1 MPLTPGTKESYLGA
15 FLECII
21 YGFYLS
27 AFMECCILFRRK
39 ERRRDM
45 KQTYVIFTA
54 AVMFIFITVRCI
66 IDTYRCVAAFDVT
79 DPNGDF
85 GLGDPNTTL
94 DLVTNAFWFFL
105 TPFADAFIIFRTFHV
120 WNRNWF
126 VIVLPVLLCLA
137 NLGSSVW
144 LMIALA
150 NLETG
155 LGPTV
160 WANIVFKSLN
170 LFLSLTLCTNI
181 VCTGL
186 ISFRIMSLHRQ
197 ITLSSNIAPTYTVR
211 AISIIV
217 ESAAIYTLV
226 LVGAL
231 VSNRA
236 NSFVNFVFF
245 DCTPPTI
252 GLVFSYII
260 IRVSRGTA
268 YEERPTN
275 TTLVSQASV
284 RFRSGNSGLDTQTYE
299 LDRTPSVQVRLDRE
313 TETGAIRT
321 STQYGAKQADAVV

>member
-27 AFMECCILFRRK
+27 TFIECCILFRRNEK
-39 ERRRDM
+39 RRDM
-45 KQTYVIFTA
+45 TQIYVIFTA
-54 AVMFIFITVRCI
+54 AVMFIFITVRCVL
-66 IDTYRCVAAFDVT
+66 DTYRCVAAFDIT
-79 DPNGDF
+79 DLGGNF
-85 GLGDPNTTL
+85 GLGDPSTTL

-120 WNRNWF
+120 WNKNWF
-126 VIVLPVLLCLA
+126 VIILPVLLCLA
-137 NLGSSVW
+137 NLGSSIW

-150 NLETG
+150 NLDTG

-160 WANIVFKSLN
+160 WSNIVFESLN
-170 LFLSLTLCTNI
+170 IFLSLTLCTNI
-181 VCTGL
+181 VCTSGYSLFSNPRIPCSFHHTTAL
-186 ISFRIMSLHRQ
+186 ISYRIMRIHHE
-197 ITLSSNIAPTYTVR
+197 ITSLSSSLAPTYTVR
-211 AISIIV
+211 AISMVV

-236 NSFVNFVFF
+236 NSFLSFVFF
-245 DCTPPTI
+245 DCTPSTI

-268 YEERPTN
+268 LGACAFGTAI
-275 TTLVSQASV
+275 L
-284 RFRSGNSGLDTQTYE
+284 
-299 LDRTPSVQVRLDRE
+299 TP
-313 TETGAIRT
+313 G
-321 STQYGAKQADAVV
+321 

>member
-1 MPLTPGTKESYLGA
+1 MLLTPGTKESYLGA

-27 AFMECCILFRRK
+27 AFMECCIIFHRK
-39 ERRRDM
+39 ERRRDI
-45 KQTYVIFTA
+45 KQTYMIFTA
-54 AVMFIFITVRCI
+54 VVMFIFITVRCI
-66 IDTYRCVAAFDVT
+66 IDTYRCVAAFDIT
-79 DPNGDF
+79 DPSGDF
-85 GLGDPNTTL
+85 GIGDTNTTL

-126 VIVLPVLLCLA
+126 VIILPVFLFFA

-144 LMIALA
+144 LMVALA
-150 NLETG
+150 NSE
-155 LGPTV
+155 LGPAF
-160 WANIVFKSLN
+160 WASIVLESLN
-170 LFLSLTLCTNI
+170 LFLSLTLSTNI
-181 VCTGL
+181 VCTTL
-186 ISFRIMSLHRQ
+186 ISFHIMRLHRQ
-197 ITLSSNIAPTYTVR
+197 ITHLSSKAPSYTMR

-236 NSFVNFVFF
+236 NSFVDFVFF

-268 YEERPTN
+268 YEEQPTN
-275 TTLVSQASV
+275 VILVSQASV
-284 RFRSGNSGLDTQTYE
+284 RFRSGNNTGVDTQAYE
-299 LDRTPSVQVRLDRE
+299 LDPNPGVRVRLDRE
-313 TETGAIRT
+313 TDTDVT
-321 STQYGAKQADAVV
+321 SVKQADAMV

>member
-45 KQTYVIFTA
+45 KQTYAIFTA
-54 AVMFIFITVRCI
+54 VVMFIFITVRCI
-66 IDTYRCVAAFDVT
+66 IDTYRCVAAFDFT

-126 VIVLPVLLCLA
+126 VIILPVLLCLA

-181 VCTGL
+181 VCTAL
-186 ISFRIMSLHRQ
+186 ISFRIISLHRQ
-197 ITLSSNIAPTYTVR
+197 ITNLSSNIAPTYTMR

-245 DCTPPTI
+245 DCTPPHDW
-252 GLVFSYII
+252 
-260 IRVSRGTA
+260 SRFF
-268 YEERPTN
+268 
-275 TTLVSQASV
+275 VHHH
-284 RFRSGNSGLDTQTYE
+284 
-299 LDRTPSVQVRLDRE
+299 PS
-313 TETGAIRT
+313 
-321 STQYGAKQADAVV
+321 